1 MANSYDVKN
10 YKMFQKISAGGV
22 VLVKE
27 DGKWMVVTIEREKMN
42 DKCLPK
48 GHQDEGE
55 SLQDTARREI
65 FEETGYK
72 AEPVTYLDQ
81 FTYSVKSD
89 TNKTI
94 TLRTVHWFLME
105 ANENE
110 KKEADEEI
118 RNVKLYPLDGDFS
131 FLTYDND
138 RMFITKAQKA
148 MKDLAK
154 NE

>member
-1 MANSYDVKN
+1 
-10 YKMFQKISAGGV
+10 
-22 VLVKE
+22 
-27 DGKWMVVTIEREKMN
+27 MN